1 MRNQATVRP
10 ASRAPVLRSVTSAP
24 LPRHHLSLLAVVA
37 AVAPATTRPARLSG
51 HPRMPFMFAAE
62 RANMLDLIA
71 VDGAPRDDVAQLCER
86 TLLVLEYTINEI
98 EKLDDACEV
107 AAAAESES
115 EDEDDEDRVS
125 GVFPVATVARG
136 SALRGITDLAF
147 LGAWT
152 LQRARASVLDA
163 VAGGDT
169 WSMVGACS
177 SAKQEVLESAV
188 AIEQALADD
197 AGVPSDLAEL
207 VALGVERSLRARA
220 LYRTFRA
227 AVRPDAL
234 PSATNVESRMRA
246 ATLGLVRL
254 CDPRHA
260 EDLHLQD
267 RILFHQHRAA
277 VELWRSRQWL
287 PGATNNVVADTLR
300 QWKKLAELARG
311 LQRIND
317 RSELREHDDRVAR
330 AALASL
336 AEHEDCDTLAGD
348 VPEALGSLLGRDD
361 GLDALL
367 LSLSSHRVGELR
379 DALER
384 LG

>member
-1 MRNQATVRP
+1 MRNQATVQSYSGAP
-10 ASRAPVLRSVTSAP
+10 ALRSVSSAP
-24 LPRHHLSLLAVVA
+24 LPRHHLSLLAAVA
-37 AVAPATTRPARLSG
+37 TGAPATTRPARLSG

-71 VDGAPRDDVAQLCER
+71 IDGAPRDYVAQLCER
-86 TLLVLEYTINEI
+86 TLLVLEYTIREI
-98 EKLDDACEV
+98 DKLSDACED
-107 AAAAESES
+107 AAAAEP

-136 SALRGITDLAF
+136 SALREITDLAY
-147 LGAWT
+147 LGAWA
-152 LQRARASVLDA
+152 LQRARASLLDA
-163 VAGGDT
+163 TAGGDT
-169 WSMVGACS
+169 WSMVEACS

-188 AIEQALADD
+188 AIEQALAED
-197 AGVPSDLAEL
+197 AGVPSDLTEL
-207 VALGVERSLRARA
+207 VALGVERGLRARS
-220 LYRTFRA
+220 LYRSFRA

-246 ATLGLVRL
+246 ATLGLVQL

-260 EDLHLQD
+260 EDFRLQD
-267 RILFHQHRAA
+267 RILFHRHRDA
-277 VELWRSRQWL
+277 VELWRSRQWQ
-287 PGATNNVVADTLR
+287 PGATNNVAADTLR

-317 RSELREHDDRVAR
+317 RPELREHDERVAR

-336 AEHEDCDTLAGD
+336 ADHEDSDPLAD
-348 VPEALGSLLGRDD
+348 DALEALGSLLGRDD

-367 LSLSSHRVGELR
+367 LSLSGHRVGELR

>member
-10 ASRAPVLRSVTSAP
+10 ASGAPVLRSVSSAP
-24 LPRHHLSLLAVVA
+24 LPRCHLTLLAAVA

-71 VDGAPRDDVAQLCER
+71 IDGAPRDYVAQLCER
-86 TLLVLEYTINEI
+86 TLLVIEYTISEV
-98 EKLDDACEV
+98 EKLSDACEV
-107 AAAAESES
+107 AAAAEPEA
-115 EDEDDEDRVS
+115 EDDEDRAS
-125 GVFPVATVARG
+125 GVFQVATVARG
-136 SALRGITDLAF
+136 SALRGITDLAY

-163 VAGGDT
+163 IAEGDT

-177 SAKQEVLESAV
+177 SAKHEVLESAV
-188 AIEQALADD
+188 AIEQALAVD

-220 LYRTFRA
+220 LYRSFCA

-234 PSATNVESRMRA
+234 PSATTVESRMRA
-246 ATLGLVRL
+246 ATIGLVQL

-260 EDLHLQD
+260 EDLRLQD
-267 RILFHQHRAA
+267 RILFQQHRAA

-300 QWKKLAELARG
+300 QWKKLAEFARG
-311 LQRIND
+311 LQRINA

-336 AEHEDCDTLAGD
+336 AEHEDSDTLAGD
-348 VPEALGSLLGRDD
+348 VVEALGSLLGRDD

-367 LSLSSHRVGELR
+367 LSLSVHRVGELR